1 MILHPS
7 SFYCFMPKNTGKIY
21 LKGLRHIEVEEI
33 LLVNQ
38 VSAEV
43 ETDIH
48 AGLHFDADSGAE
60 VGEHPSILPGLGPMN
75 PHPPHA
81 TKPRWLTIFF
91 TQLVL
96 SVLNIW
102 RYSAITT

>member
-48 AGLHFDADSGAE
+48 AGLLKLCS
-60 VGEHPSILPGLGPMN
+60 
-75 PHPPHA
+75 
-81 TKPRWLTIFF
+81 K
-91 TQLVL
+91 
-96 SVLNIW
+96 
-102 RYSAITT
+102 

>member
-60 VGEHPSILPGLGPMN
+60 VGEHPLYLAGVRPHESASAPCHETEMADHLLP
-75 PHPPHA
+75 
-81 TKPRWLTIFF
+81 
-91 TQLVL
+91 
-96 SVLNIW
+96 SSSC
-102 RYSAITT
+102 RY

>member
-7 SFYCFMPKNTGKIY
+7 SFYCFMPKNAGKIY

-60 VGEHPSILPGLGPMN
+60 VGKHPLYPAGVR
-75 PHPPHA
+75 PHESASAPCHETEMA
-81 TKPRWLTIFF
+81 DHLF

>member
-48 AGLHFDADSGAE
+48 AGLHFDADSGRSWGA
-60 VGEHPSILPGLGPMN
+60 
-75 PHPPHA
+75 PP
-81 TKPRWLTIFF
+81 
-91 TQLVL
+91 L
-96 SVLNIW
+96 SC
-102 RYSAITT
+102 RG

>member
-60 VGEHPSILPGLGPMN
+60 VGEHPLYPAGVR
-75 PHPPHA
+75 PHESASAPC
-81 TKPRWLTIFF
+81 LTIFF